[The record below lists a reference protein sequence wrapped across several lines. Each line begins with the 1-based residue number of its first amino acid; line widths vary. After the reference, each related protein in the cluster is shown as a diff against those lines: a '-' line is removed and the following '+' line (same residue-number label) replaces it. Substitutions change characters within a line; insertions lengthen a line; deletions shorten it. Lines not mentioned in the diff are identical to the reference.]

1 MFDLSDAVLLAMQ
14 DELHKEAALASRL
27 KNIGSLGGIGSMLG
41 AGGGALLG
49 GVRGYNR
56 TPEEGGG
63 GIGGAIS
70 GAARGG
76 LLGGAVGGLS
86 GGVAGGLAKKEFGH
100 LAQGEGALASAS
112 RFGQRQV
119 HGFTGML
126 TPSEVEGVR
135 GGAYTAKQHLE
146 AASKARQTASDDVVH
161 GPAAP
166 PGMLRQAGERVGL
179 LKPQTPEGRLAAR
192 VKGEGQATKAHD
204 AASRAQAMGL
214 TSIPGYLK
222 SMKNNGIGKTLATSA
237 EEQIRTQPIV
247 TGMAAGIPLAAG
259 MLAKPK
265 DGEGRGEAVG
275 EAVGGAVGGVAGGML
290 PIGGQIAAGA
300 AASRIGSWA
309 GRGIDRLH
317 GRRLHNAPT
326 PTIEP
331 TDAQHIPTERNLS
344 PAAAGQAPESPV

>member
-1 MFDLSDAVLLAMQ
+1 MFDLRGPVLLAMQ
-14 DELHKEAALASRL
+14 DELHKEAALADKL
-27 KNIGSLGGIGSMLG
+27 KNIGSLGGVGSMIG

-56 TPEEGGG
+56 AREEGGSG
-63 GIGGAIS
+63 VGGAIS

-76 LLGGAVGGLS
+76 LLGGAVGGLG

-100 LAQGEGALASAS
+100 LAQGAGPLGAAS

-135 GGAYTAKQHLE
+135 GGAHD
-146 AASKARQTASDDVVH
+146 ARQALD
-161 GPAAP
+161 
-166 PGMLRQAGERVGL
+166 
-179 LKPQTPEGRLAAR
+179 AAR
-192 VKGEGQATKAHD
+192 SAGGKNVPRLEKAHD
-204 AASRAQAMGL
+204 AAQKAQQMGL

-222 SMKNNGIGKTLATSA
+222 SMKENGIGKTLATSA

-259 MLAKPK
+259 VLAKPEEGK
-265 DGEGRGEAVG
+265 GRGEAVG

-290 PIGGQIAAGA
+290 PLGGQLATGA
-300 AASRIGSWA
+300 AASQIGSWA
-309 GRGIDRLH
+309 GRGIDRLR

-326 PTIEP
+326 PTMEP

>member
-1 MFDLSDAVLLAMQ
+1 MFDLSEPVLLAMQ
-14 DELHKEAALASRL
+14 DELHKEAALADRL
-27 KNIGSLGGIGSMLG
+27 KNIGSLGGVGSMLG

-63 GIGGAIS
+63 GVGGAVS
-70 GAARGG
+70 GAMRGG
-76 LLGGAVGGLS
+76 LLGGAVGGLG
-86 GGVAGGLAKKEFGH
+86 GGVAGSLAKKDFSH

-126 TPSEVEGVR
+126 TPSEVEGVH
-135 GGAYTAKQHLE
+135 GGAYAAKQNLQ
-146 AASKARQTASDDVVH
+146 AATKARQTAADDVFQ

-166 PGMLRQAGERVGL
+166 PGRLRQAGERAGL

-192 VKGEGQATKAHD
+192 TKDEGRATKAH
-204 AASRAQAMGL
+204 AASQKAQEMGL

-222 SMKNNGIGKTLATSA
+222 SMKNNGVLNTLGASA
-237 EEQIRTQPIV
+237 EEQIRTQPLV

-259 MLAKPK
+259 VLAKPEEGK
-265 DGEGRGEAVG
+265 GRGEAVG
-275 EAVGGAVGGVAGGML
+275 SAVGGAIGGVAGGML
-290 PIGGQIAAGA
+290 PLGGQLASGA
-300 AASRIGSWA
+300 AASQIGSWA
-309 GRGIDRLH
+309 GRGVDRLR

-326 PTIEP
+326 PTMEP